1 MDTLKRFRWRCRRG
15 TRELDL
21 LLLGFIDSGKYTLDG
36 EEEIQAFQ
44 CLLDYPDDVL
54 LELLMQRGATCD
66 KSIVNIIDK
75 IRAAA
80 THRT

>member
-21 LLLGFIDSGKYTLDG
+21 LLLGFIDSGKYMLDG
-36 EEEIQAFQ
+36 EEETQAFQ

-54 LELLMQRGATCD
+54 LELLMRRGATRD
-66 KSIVNIIDK
+66 KSIANIIDK
-75 IRAAA
+75 IRAAT